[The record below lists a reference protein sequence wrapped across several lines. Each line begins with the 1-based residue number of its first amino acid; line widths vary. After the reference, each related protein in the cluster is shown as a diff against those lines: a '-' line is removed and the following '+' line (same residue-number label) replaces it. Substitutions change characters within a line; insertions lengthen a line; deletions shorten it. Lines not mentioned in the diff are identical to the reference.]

1 VRNDW
6 KILTADL
13 ASGAISGTCP
23 FAFPIRHPVK
33 LVIRLLIRFYQ
44 KFLNPVLKALGGPN
58 SGCRYQPTCSN
69 YFLQA
74 VESHGSLRGSW
85 LGICRIFRCHP
96 WGGYGYDPVPPK
108 PGAENNSPGRP
119 AGPET

>member
-1 VRNDW
+1 MKR
-6 KILTADL
+6 L
-13 ASGAISGTCP
+13 
-23 FAFPIRHPVK
+23 
-33 LVIRLLIRFYQ
+33 IRLVIRFYQ

-74 VESHGSLRGSW
+74 VETHGSLRGSW
-85 LGICRIFRCHP
+85 LGVRRIFRCHP

-108 PGAENNSPGRP
+108 PGAEPPPPGRP
-119 AGPET
+119 AGPDA